1 MFFRKKSE
9 ARIRELLHGGSTVLL
24 VSHSPGVIRANCTQA
39 LWLDRGR
46 LRAWG
51 NVGEVCDAY
60 EAMEEAKGEEP

>member
-1 MFFRKKSE
+1 M
-9 ARIRELLHGGSTVLL
+9 LL